1 MMNQRR
7 GRLLA
12 GLLGVAA
19 GCMAGISAAQ
29 DFPTRPLRIIVA
41 ESPGTTTDIVARIMA
56 PGMSRVL
63 GQPIVVE
70 QKLGAG
76 SIIGLEYVAKQ
87 VPADGY
93 TWVSASVTS
102 LAILPLTVKDL
113 RFDPLKD

>member
-1 MMNQRR
+1 MNQKRSRLPAGMR
-7 GRLLA
+7 GALLA
-12 GLLGVAA
+12 GVVGVAA
-19 GCMAGISAAQ
+19 ACMVADASAQ

-56 PGMSRVL
+56 PGMSRLL

-93 TWVSASVTS
+93 VWVSASVTS
-102 LAILPLTVKDL
+102 LAI
-113 RFDPLKD
+113 